1 MLPVLGLLREQSGCN
16 SFNSLIVSFITQVC
30 LRTIVDLQAANE
42 VNLGFFPKIRVPD
55 FTDIRFIV
63 GC

>member
-1 MLPVLGLLREQSGCN
+1 MLPILSLLREYSGSN
-16 SFNSLIVSFITQVC
+16 SFNSLIVSFIIHVC
-30 LRTIVDLQAANE
+30 LTTIVDLQAAIE